1 MVEFHKPD
9 EPQQPEGRQSAP
21 QDQQPQQA
29 PQSPQTP
36 PPYGAGPAQQPTPPP
51 HGGGYGQA
59 PGSQPYGQG
68 PGYGPGPGPG
78 GPSGPYAQGPG
89 GYAQGP
95 GQYPQGGG
103 WGPGG
108 QPGYAQPMRP
118 PTTSAMWA
126 HLGALL
132 TITVG
137 SSFCCGLGGVL
148 GWIAPMTIR
157 NNEQNRHDPLVRHHG
172 TQAMNFGITQAI
184 VVAVGA
190 VLYFTALL
198 VGISLEHASGGRAP
212 LAAPLTIMIVAL
224 LVVAF
229 EITSIVFAIIATV
242 KANRGEF
249 WSYPKA
255 VAWPMVKP

>member
-1 MVEFHKPD
+1 MVEFNKPE
-9 EPQQPEGRQSAP
+9 EPQQPQGQ
-21 QDQQPQQA
+21 
-29 PQSPQTP
+29 
-36 PPYGAGPAQQPTPPP
+36 QQPTPPP
-51 HGGGYGQA
+51 PPQGGGYGQGGYGQGGYGQP
-59 PGSQPYGQG
+59 PGSQPYGPG
-68 PGYGPGPGPG
+68 PEYGPGP

-118 PTTSAMWA
+118 PTTNAMWT

-132 TITVG
+132 TVTVG
-137 SSFCCGLGGVL
+137 SSFCCGLGGIL

-157 NNEQNRHDPLVRHHG
+157 NNQQHQQDPLVRHHG
-172 TQAMNFGITQAI
+172 TQAMNWGITQAI
-184 VVAVGA
+184 VVAIGT
-190 VLYFTALL
+190 VLYFCAML
-198 VGISLEHASGGRAP
+198 VGITMEHANGGRES
-212 LAAPLTIMIVAL
+212 LAFPIAVLVIAV

-249 WSYPKA
+249 WSYPKFI
-255 VAWPMVKP
+255 AWPMVKP

>member
-1 MVEFHKPD
+1 
-9 EPQQPEGRQSAP
+9 
-21 QDQQPQQA
+21 
-29 PQSPQTP
+29 
-36 PPYGAGPAQQPTPPP
+36 
-51 HGGGYGQA
+51 
-59 PGSQPYGQG
+59 
-68 PGYGPGPGPG
+68 
-78 GPSGPYAQGPG
+78 
-89 GYAQGP
+89 
-95 GQYPQGGG
+95 
-103 WGPGG
+103 
-108 QPGYAQPMRP
+108 
-118 PTTSAMWA
+118 MWA

-157 NNEQNRHDPLVRHHG
+157 GNEQNRHDPLVRHHS

-184 VVAVGA
+184 VVAIGA
-190 VLYFTALL
+190 VLYFSALL
-198 VGISLEHASGGRAP
+198 VGIGLEHTNGGRAP
-212 LAAPLTIMIVAL
+212 LAAPLAIMIVAL